1 MPYNAS
7 KEKLIAHIL
16 DLDYVK
22 AFQKAEDALQKEK
35 EVFEQQSKMKELQKE
50 AVLYQKIGKIQAFK
64 ETSNAAQ
71 RIHKSLKNDP
81 LVEDYLL
88 KMQPVD
94 ALLNYVTGEIESKVN
109 EGSKFIV
116 TIPKK
121 VLENG
126 EELVI
131 DEKEKAN
138 RKVNIEFS
146 DI

>member
-1 MPYNAS
+1 MTYNAS

-22 AFQKAEDALQKEK
+22 AFQKAENTLQEEK
-35 EVFEQQSKMKELQKE
+35 ELFEQQSKMKELQKE

-71 RIHKSLKNDP
+71 KIHKSLKNDP

-94 ALLNYVTGEIESKVN
+94 ALLNHVTGEIESKVN
-109 EGSKFIV
+109 EALGH
-116 TIPKK
+116 
-121 VLENG
+121 
-126 EELVI
+126 
-131 DEKEKAN
+131 
-138 RKVNIEFS
+138 
-146 DI
+146 